1 MKNKAFKGIQTLA
14 ILSFA
19 FGLMPKAVRAF
30 EGPLV
35 PCGSDG
41 NPCEL
46 CHIFVLFDNIVKF
59 ILQNVVP
66 PVAGLM
72 LIIAGIMFF
81 AAAGDSAKTNKAKS
95 IITSVVIGLLI
106 VYGAYLLVS
115 LFFMSIGVS
124 EWAGFLPSGWFI
136 YPCYPSN

>member
-1 MKNKAFKGIQTLA
+1 MKNKTFKGFQALT
-14 ILSFA
+14 ILSFVFSLA
-19 FGLMPKAVRAF
+19 PKVAQAQ
-30 EGPLV
+30 LV
-35 PCGSDG
+35 PCGGS
-41 NPCEL
+41 NQPACEL

-59 ILQNVVP
+59 ILQSVVP

>member
-1 MKNKAFKGIQTLA
+1 MKNKAFKGIRTLV
-14 ILSFA
+14 ILFFA
-19 FGLMPKAVRAF
+19 FGLVPKAAQAQ
-30 EGPLV
+30 LV
-35 PCGSDG
+35 PCGGLNQPD
-41 NPCEL
+41 CEL

-59 ILQNVVP
+59 ILQSVVP

>member
-1 MKNKAFKGIQTLA
+1 MKNKAFKGIRTLA
-14 ILSFA
+14 ILSFT
-19 FGLMPKAVRAF
+19 FGLMPKAAQAQ
-30 EGPLV
+30 LV
-35 PCGSDG
+35 PCGGSGQPD
-41 NPCEL
+41 CEL

-59 ILQNVVP
+59 ILQSVVP